1 MNLEFKEKI
10 QLLRG
15 IAIIAVIMIHT
26 VSGEKAIFI
35 RPFLN
40 FAVALFI
47 FLSGY
52 LTNFSLEDSVK
63 EFYKKRIIR
72 VGIPYIIWSIIYTVA
87 YGSYDNF
94 IKNIMTGQ
102 ACGIYYYILVYLQL
116 TLLTPLSY
124 KLVNSKYKILGF
136 LITPIIIV
144 GHYIYI
150 YYTNKEIPYPWNANN
165 FIIWYIYF
173 YLGIFLRKKNYIR
186 IVKIKKFILV
196 LGLIIQ
202 LLEGYFWWDLGSFS
216 MATTQ
221 LKISVIITNIVFL
234 LLVKDWITDS
244 KIKNNFLLNIL
255 KEIGNMSFAIYL
267 SHILIINIL
276 SKFVT
281 KVYFFPLNSI
291 LVLILSCLC
300 VIIGRRILKNLSKY
314 MGLY

>member
-1 MNLEFKEKI
+1 
-10 QLLRG
+10 
-15 IAIIAVIMIHT
+15 
-26 VSGEKAIFI
+26 
-35 RPFLN
+35 
-40 FAVALFI
+40 
-47 FLSGY
+47 
-52 LTNFSLEDSVK
+52 
-63 EFYKKRIIR
+63 
-72 VGIPYIIWSIIYTVA
+72 
-87 YGSYDNF
+87 
-94 IKNIMTGQ
+94 
-102 ACGIYYYILVYLQL
+102 
-116 TLLTPLSY
+116 
-124 KLVNSKYKILGF
+124 
-136 LITPIIIV
+136 
-144 GHYIYI
+144 
-150 YYTNKEIPYPWNANN
+150 
-165 FIIWYIYF
+165 
-173 YLGIFLRKKNYIR
+173 
-186 IVKIKKFILV
+186 
-196 LGLIIQ
+196 
-202 LLEGYFWWDLGSFS
+202 